1 MAQGSDPWNNVREL
15 LARIE
20 ELMSSSHPRGG
31 FDVARPDE
39 ATLSMYWRC
48 VSLFRSVLLLLDNRY
63 PEEALILARSLFE
76 ESLRL
81 KELQDA
87 GNDRE
92 AFLVG
97 YYAEALERQ
106 EELFGPTAERLGLT
120 EDASDVVESAR
131 QQKGQLENYRK
142 RKNIGKRKKFSTVKA
157 AATKQNRRKDLWIYL
172 LSHHMVHGGEP
183 AYIYRRQNVG
193 ENAIALYSNTNDPH
207 ALAEVGAF
215 AARSVSHAL
224 YAAAGIFGWEI
235 SPELRK
241 LVNELAQRVNGT

>member
-1 MAQGSDPWNNVREL
+1 MAQGSDPWNDVREL

-20 ELMSSSHPRGG
+20 ELVSSSHPRGG

-106 EELFGPTAERLGLT
+106 EELFGPSAERLGLT

-131 QQKGQLENYRK
+131 RQKGQLENYRK
-142 RKNIGKRKKFSTVKA
+142 RKNIGKRKKFSTVRV
-157 AATKQNRRKDLWIYL
+157 AATKQNRRKDLWIHL

-183 AYIYRRQNVG
+183 AYIYRRHNVG

-224 YAAAGIFGWEI
+224 YAAAGISGWEI

-241 LVNELAQRVNGT
+241 LVNELAQRINGT